1 MRRHVGRSMRWMRWT
16 TAEARGNK
24 KDRRQ
29 LSKSKTKEPQRAADF
44 WQKEKGKVKTVP
56 IKDTH
61 TKTPHTHT
69 HTTTKKKKKEN
80 CISTF
85 EKKAHTHKKKK
96 AHTHLYIYKGDSV
109 GQVGR
114 GRLGMDHLHDCLFCL
129 SPFDSPS
136 RCFLHHV
143 SQCGAED
150 RESCRS
156 TKKKKSGKIT
166 NWINC
171 CLLRKRNKKETT
183 STFNRFNTIRVV
195 VFLPNIE

>member
-1 MRRHVGRSMRWMRWT
+1 MDALNNSWST
-16 TAEARGNK
+16 
-24 KDRRQ
+24 RQ
-29 LSKSKTKEPQRAADF
+29 QKRQASAVEIENERAAESRWLLTEREREGQDCPY
-44 WQKEKGKVKTVP
+44 QRH
-56 IKDTH
+56 TH
-61 TKTPHTHT
+61 KNTTHT
-69 HTTTKKKKKEN
+69 HTYNNEKKKKEN